1 MQGSNEGNREIA
13 KEIICIKN
21 KVLMPKYLRVVQ
33 NGLTQENKPSA
44 NGLQSQWSQMPG
56 ILNA

>member
-1 MQGSNEGNREIA
+1 
-13 KEIICIKN
+13 
-21 KVLMPKYLRVVQ
+21 MPKYLRIVQ